1 VEAIR
6 EQVLHLTYE
15 EIPHSVAIIIDQL
28 KTEDNKRQLYASI
41 IVEKDSQKGIL
52 IGKNGSMLRKIRQ
65 RVVQQVEKNMGLTL
79 SLELFVKVEPNW
91 RDSPNRLKEYG
102 LF

>member
-1 VEAIR
+1 
-6 EQVLHLTYE
+6 
-15 EIPHSVAIIIDQL
+15 
-28 KTEDNKRQLYASI
+28 LYASI

-52 IGKNGSMLRKIRQ
+52 IGKNGSMLKKIRQ
-65 RVVQQVEKNMGLTL
+65 RVMQQVEKNMGLTL
-79 SLELFVKVEPNW
+79 SLELFIKVEPNW